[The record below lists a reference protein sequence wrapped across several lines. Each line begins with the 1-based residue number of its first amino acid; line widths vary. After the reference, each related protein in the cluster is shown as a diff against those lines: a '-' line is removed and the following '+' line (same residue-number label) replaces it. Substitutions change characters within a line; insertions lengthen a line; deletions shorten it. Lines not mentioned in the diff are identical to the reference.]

1 MNWHRSSRSKNGGLK
16 NLSGQTYRAVIIP
29 TSTVIQKA
37 VLARLQAFAAAGG
50 KVIFV
55 GRTPTMVV
63 DQNFLHAGGPPDLSF
78 ATLVEPT
85 PNITDRVV
93 AALPPPDV
101 KLDTACPPVKYIHR
115 SYKDGEAYFFFNE
128 SNATQTRTATLTG
141 SGKAEIWDATSGK
154 IQSLDGV
161 TIGAGSVTVPLSLA
175 AYESRFIV
183 LKK

>member
-1 MNWHRSSRSKNGGLK
+1 MELASVVHARRAGLK

-29 TSTVIQKA
+29 TSTVIEKA

-93 AALPPPDV
+93 AALPPPDCETRHCLSAGQIYPSAV
-101 KLDTACPPVKYIHR
+101 
-115 SYKDGEAYFFFNE
+115 
-128 SNATQTRTATLTG
+128 TRTAKYISSSTNPTRPRR
-141 SGKAEIWDATSGK
+141 A
-154 IQSLDGV
+154 
-161 TIGAGSVTVPLSLA
+161 P
-175 AYESRFIV
+175 RR
-183 LKK
+183 